1 MGPLLVMSMRWSM
14 RCAGTAKQ
22 VGAVQFR
29 GHPTPPC
36 TVYSSFGVASSPRCT
51 RTVHGGTR
59 DSLVGHSGIDGARIQ
74 IHAPEW
80 LDGRCIFVAA
90 ARVRPAIRR
99 RRFYCQLPIWSGPVW
114 SGTPRVPKRHVRTS
128 ETWYGRWRR
137 GQDQGGPSA
146 VQRSCRLHIY
156 ARANERD
163 VHDDHSCTWHVK

>member
-36 TVYSSFGVASSPRCT
+36 TVYSNFGVASSPRCT

-74 IHAPEW
+74 T
-80 LDGRCIFVAA
+80 LDGRCIFVLSLHA

-99 RRFYCQLPIWSGPVW
+99 RRFYCQLPIWSGP
-114 SGTPRVPKRHVRTS
+114 GPHVCQS
-128 ETWYGRWRR
+128 QSAMCEPARR
-137 GQDQGGPSA
+137 GTAAGAGARTKEGRPPCKVLFA
-146 VQRSCRLHIY
+146 YIY
-156 ARANERD
+156 TRM
-163 VHDDHSCTWHVK
+163 